1 MWVSDPELCED
12 KKKLLKANHLGFIM
26 LALKIIS
33 MAYEIILRGGFV
45 LAGNHN
51 LCIVAFFLGS

>member
-1 MWVSDPELCED
+1 MWVNDPELCED

-33 MAYEIILRGGFV
+33 MAYEIILRGGLF
-45 LAGNHN
+45 
-51 LCIVAFFLGS
+51 

>member
-33 MAYEIILRGGFV
+33 MAYEIIL
-45 LAGNHN
+45 
-51 LCIVAFFLGS
+51 